1 MDRLD
6 YIAKQQGRL
15 TVTGAPQGYD
25 AYVAA
30 EAARR
35 RGAPVLFVAVDDM
48 QADAAAQAIRF
59 FAPGLAVLPFPA
71 WDCLPYDRVSPK
83 PDIESRR
90 LATLAALAR
99 DTSKPAVIVTTV
111 NALLQRVPP
120 KDAIARAS
128 FAAKNGAEVDREAL
142 VAFLSVNGYVRAG
155 TVREPGDFALRGGI
169 VDLWPP
175 GEEQPLR
182 LDFFGST
189 LDAIRRFDAET
200 QLSDKSSVAQITLLP
215 ASEAPLSAE
224 AISRFRAGYVAS
236 FGAAGDDPLYES
248 VSAGRKTQGMEHW
261 LPLFYE
267 RLDTLFDYLPRGL
280 VLLGHQ
286 AEEAKKARLEL
297 IADYYDTR
305 EQFRHAKVEKNR
317 SAGESRSDQSGF
329 KGPPYKPLKPETL
342 YLTDADWKSAL
353 AKNIVRDLSQFQ
365 APESTNSV
373 DAGGHQGRDFAP
385 ERQEGRQGGNL
396 NVFQAAADHLKALQA
411 QGKRVLVASWTEG
424 SLERMGGVLS
434 DHGASPI
441 RKVADWPE
449 TLKLDKTAFGIACLG
464 IERGF
469 EAPDFAILSEQ
480 DVLGD
485 RMVRAQGRVRRAQ
498 NFIAEASSLTPG
510 DLVTHIEHGV
520 GRYIGLKAIDALGAP
535 HDCLELQ
542 YDGGKLFLPVE
553 NIELLTRYGSDEGA
567 QLDRLGGAGWQQR
580 KAKMKERVR
589 AIAAELIKIAA
600 ARQLKSLPPVEP
612 PDGLYDEFS
621 ARFPYQET
629 EDQDKA
635 IGDVIGDLAAGRP
648 MDRLVC
654 GDVGF
659 GKTEVAMR
667 AAFVAAMAG
676 EQVAVVVPTTLLAR
690 QHYRGFAERFAGFP
704 LKVRQ
709 LSRFV
714 DAKDARETKAA
725 LADGTVDIVVGTHA
739 LLAESITFKRLGL
752 VIVDEEQH
760 FGVIHKERLKNLK
773 ADVHVLTLTA
783 TPIPRTLQLALS
795 GVRDLSLITT
805 PPIDRLAVR
814 TFVTPFDPLVVR
826 EALLRE
832 HYRGGQSFFVAPR
845 ISELREAKEFLK
857 SVVPEVKAV
866 VAHGQMSAKVLEDA
880 MTAFYESKVDVLIS
894 TNIVES
900 GLDIPTANTLIV
912 QRADMFGLSQL
923 YQLRGRIGRSKQR
936 AYAYLTTPAEKKLT
950 ETATRRLEVLQS
962 LDQLGAGFSVA
973 SHDMDIRGAGN
984 LLGEEQS
991 GHVREV
997 GIELYQ
1003 EMLEEAVSGLREG
1016 ATADAADQWSPTINL
1031 GASVLIPEDYV
1042 ADLNVRMSLYRRLAG
1057 IETRE
1062 DIDRFAAELIDRFGP
1077 LPDEVRHL
1085 FEIVTIKQLAKQ
1097 AGVEK
1102 IDAGPKGGT
1111 IAFRNNAFA
1120 NPLKLIQF
1128 ISQHAGSMRVRPDQK
1143 VVVTRDWPTPD
1154 DRLMGAKALLGQLAK
1169 LAA

>member
-1 MDRLD
+1 
-6 YIAKQQGRL
+6 
-15 TVTGAPQGYD
+15 
-25 AYVAA
+25 
-30 EAARR
+30 
-35 RGAPVLFVAVDDM
+35 
-48 QADAAAQAIRF
+48 
-59 FAPGLAVLPFPA
+59 
-71 WDCLPYDRVSPK
+71 
-83 PDIESRR
+83 
-90 LATLAALAR
+90 
-99 DTSKPAVIVTTV
+99 
-111 NALLQRVPP
+111 
-120 KDAIARAS
+120 
-128 FAAKNGAEVDREAL
+128 
-142 VAFLSVNGYVRAG
+142 
-155 TVREPGDFALRGGI
+155 VREPGDFALRGGI

-200 QLSDKSSVAQITLLP
+200 QLSEKTAVEEIALLP
-215 ASEAPLSAE
+215 ASEAPLNAQ
-224 AISRFRAGYVAS
+224 AISRFRSGYVAA

-248 VSAGRKTQGMEHW
+248 VSAGRKTAGMEHW

-267 RLDTLFDYLPRGL
+267 QLDTLFDYLPRAL
-280 VLLGHQ
+280 VLLSHQ
-286 AEEAKKARLEL
+286 AEEAKAARLEL
-297 IADYYDTR
+297 VQDYYETR
-305 EQFRHAKVEKNR
+305 EQFRHQKDDKN
-317 SAGESRSDQSGF
+317 AI
-329 KGPPYKPLKPETL
+329 KGPPYKPLKPEAL
-342 YLTDADWKSAL
+342 YLSDADWKAAL
-353 AKNIVRDLSQFQ
+353 AKNIVRDFTPFR
-365 APESTNSV
+365 APESTSSV
-373 DAGGHQGRDFAP
+373 DAGGRQGRDFAP
-385 ERQEGRQGGNL
+385 ERQGGNL
-396 NVFQAAADHLKALQA
+396 NVFQAAADHLKTLQVT
-411 QGKRVLVASWTEG
+411 GKRVLVASWTDG
-424 SLERMGGVLS
+424 SVERMGGVLS
-434 DHGASPI
+434 DHGVTPI
-441 RKVADWPE
+441 RKVKDWAE
-449 TLKLDKTAFGIACLG
+449 ALKLDASAFAIACLG

-485 RMVRAQGRVRRAQ
+485 RMVRAQSRVRRAQ

-612 PDGLYDEFS
+612 PSGLYDEFS

-635 IGDVIGDLAAGRP
+635 IGEVIGDLAAGRP

-714 DAKDARETKAA
+714 DPKDARETKEA

-739 LLAESITFKRLGL
+739 LLAESISFKRLGL

-760 FGVIHKERLKNLK
+760 FGVVHKERLKNLK

-845 ISELREAKEFLK
+845 ISDLRDVQEFLK
-857 SVVPEVKAV
+857 TVVPEVKTA
-866 VAHGQMSAKVLEDA
+866 VAHGQMSTTVLEEA
-880 MTAFYESKVDVLIS
+880 MTAFYERKIDVLVS

-900 GLDIPTANTLIV
+900 GLDIPTANTLII

-936 AYAYLTTPAEKKLT
+936 AYAYLTTPPEKKLT

-962 LDQLGAGFSVA
+962 LDQLGAGFSIA

-1003 EMLEEAVSGLREG
+1003 EMLEDAVSGLKQGGE
-1016 ATADAADQWSPTINL
+1016 AEVTDQWSPTINL

-1077 LPDEVRHL
+1077 LPDEVKHL

-1111 IAFRNNAFA
+1111 IAFRNNQFA
-1120 NPLKLIQF
+1120 NPVKLIQF
-1128 ISQHAGSMRVRPDQK
+1128 INQHSGTMKVRPDQK
-1143 VVVTRDWPTPD
+1143 IVVARDWPTPD
-1154 DRLMGAKALLGQLAK
+1154 DRLTGAKALLTQLAK

>member
-1 MDRLD
+1 MERLD
-6 YIAKQQGRL
+6 YIAKQDGRL
-15 TVTGAPQGYD
+15 TVTGAPAGHD
-25 AYVAA
+25 AYIAA

-35 RGAPVLFVAVDDM
+35 RGGPVLFVATDDT
-48 QADAAAQAIRF
+48 AAENAVRAIRF
-59 FAPGLAVLPFPA
+59 FAPATTVLSFPA

-83 PDIESRR
+83 PDIASTR
-90 LATLAALAR
+90 LSTLAVLAR
-99 DTSKPAVIVTTV
+99 GCGACVIVTTI
-111 NALLQRVPP
+111 NAALQRVPP
-120 KDAIARAS
+120 KAWIAQAS
-128 FAAKNGAEVDREAL
+128 FAAKTGDDVDREAL
-142 VAFLSVNGYVRAG
+142 IRFLAANGYARAG

-169 VDLWPP
+169 VDLWSP
-175 GEEQPLR
+175 GEESPLR
-182 LDFFGST
+182 LDFFGAT

-200 QLSDKSSVAQITLLP
+200 QLSKDTVERIALLP
-215 ASEAPLSAE
+215 ASEALLSPE
-224 AISRFRAGYVAS
+224 AISRFRTGYVAA

-248 VSAGRKTQGMEHW
+248 VSAGRKAQGMEHW
-261 LPLFYE
+261 LPLFHDH
-267 RLDTLFDYLPRGL
+267 LDTLFDYLPRSL
-280 VLLGHQ
+280 ILLGHQ
-286 AEEAKKARLEL
+286 VEEAKAARIEL
-297 IADYYDTR
+297 IRDYFQTR
-305 EQFRHAKVEKNR
+305 EDFLYPQGAGVG
-317 SAGESRSDQSGF
+317 SVGESRSDP
-329 KGPPYKPLKPETL
+329 KIKAPPYKPLKPATL
-342 YLTDADWKSAL
+342 YLSDADWKTAL
-353 AKNIVRDLSQFQ
+353 IPHIVRDLTPFQ
-365 APESTNSV
+365 APESKNSV
-373 DAGGHQGRDFAP
+373 DAGGRQGRDFAP
-385 ERQEGRQGGNL
+385 ERQSNVTGGNL
-396 NVFQAAADHLKALQA
+396 NVFQAAADHLKALQVA
-411 QGKRVLVASWTEG
+411 GKRVLVASWTDG
-424 SLERMGGVLS
+424 SAERMGGVLS
-434 DHGASPI
+434 DHGVTPI
-441 RKVADWPE
+441 RKVENFPE
-449 TLKLDKTAFGIACLG
+449 ALKLDTSAFAIACLG

-469 EAPDFAILSEQ
+469 EGPDFAVLSEQ

-485 RMVRAQGRVRRAQ
+485 RMVRAQTRTRRAQ
-498 NFIAEASSLTPG
+498 NFLTEASTLAPG

-520 GRYIGLKAIDALGAP
+520 GRYLGLKAIDALGAP

-567 QLDRLGGAGWQQR
+567 QLDRLGGASWQLR

-600 ARQLKSLPPVEP
+600 ARQLKALPAIDP
-612 PDGLYDEFS
+612 PQGLYDEFA
-621 ARFPYQET
+621 ARFPYSET
-629 EDQDKA
+629 EDQEKA
-635 IGDVIGDLAAGRP
+635 IGDVVSDLAAGRP

-667 AAFVAAMAG
+667 AAFVAAMSG

-690 QHYRGFAERFAGFP
+690 QHYRGFAERFTGFP

-714 DAKDARETKAA
+714 DAKEAKETKAA
-725 LADGTVDIVVGTHA
+725 LEEGAVDIVVGTHA
-739 LLAESITFKRLGL
+739 LLAESIKFKRLGL

-760 FGVIHKERLKNLK
+760 FGVVHKERLKNLK

-845 ISELREAKEFLK
+845 IADLREAEVFLK
-857 SVVPEVKAV
+857 ATVPEVKPA
-866 VAHGQMSAKVLEDA
+866 VAHGQMAPSVLEEV
-880 MTAFYESKVDVLIS
+880 MTAFYERKIDVLIS

-900 GLDIPTANTLIV
+900 GLDIPTANTMIV

-923 YQLRGRIGRSKQR
+923 YQLRGRIGRSKAR

-950 ETATRRLEVLQS
+950 DTATRRLEVLQS

-991 GHVREV
+991 GHVKEV

-1003 EMLEEAVSGLREG
+1003 EMLEEAVAGLKEG
-1016 ATADAADQWSPTINL
+1016 DTDQAMADQWSPTINL

-1042 ADLNVRMSLYRRLAG
+1042 ADLNVRMSLYRRLSSL
-1057 IETRE
+1057 ETRE
-1062 DIDRFAAELIDRFGP
+1062 EIDRFAAELIDRFGK
-1077 LPDEVRHL
+1077 LPDEVQHL
-1085 FEIVTIKQLAKQ
+1085 FEIVFIKQLAK
-1097 AGVEK
+1097 ASGVEK

-1111 IAFRNNAFA
+1111 LSFRNNAFA
-1120 NPLKLIQF
+1120 QPLRLVQF
-1128 ISQHAGSMRVRPDQK
+1128 IAAHSGTMKVRPDQR

-1154 DRLMGAKALLGQLAK
+1154 ERLAGIKALLSQLAK
-1169 LAA
+1169 LAS

>member
-6 YIAKQQGRL
+6 YIAKQQARL
-15 TVTGAPQGYD
+15 SVSGAPQGYD

-35 RGAPVLFVAVDDM
+35 RGGPVLFVALDDV
-48 QADAAAQAIRF
+48 QADAAERALQF
-59 FAPGLAVLPFPA
+59 FAPSLAVLSFPA

-90 LATLAALAR
+90 LATLAMLAR
-99 DTSKPAVIVTTV
+99 DADKPAVIVTTI
-111 NALLQRVPP
+111 NAVLQRVPP
-120 KDAIARAS
+120 KDVIAGAS

-142 VAFLSVNGYVRAG
+142 VTFLSGNGYVRAG

-175 GEEQPLR
+175 SSGKKGEDMPLR

-200 QLSDKSSVAQITLLP
+200 QLSDRSVVAEIALLP
-215 ASEAPLSAE
+215 ASEAPLNA
-224 AISRFRAGYVAS
+224 AAVSRFRSGYVAA

-267 RLDTLFDYLPRGL
+267 RLDTLFDYLPRCL
-280 VLLGHQ
+280 VMLGYQ
-286 AEEAKKARLEL
+286 AEEAKAARLEL
-297 IADYYDTR
+297 IQDYYQTR
-305 EQFRHAKVEKNR
+305 EQFRHAKDDKHAIK
-317 SAGESRSDQSGF
+317 S
-329 KGPPYKPLKPETL
+329 PPYKPLKPQTL
-342 YLTDADWKSAL
+342 YLSDADWKAAL
-353 AKNIVRDLSQFQ
+353 AKQIVRELSPFQ
-365 APESTNSV
+365 APESTGSV
-373 DAGGHQGRDFAP
+373 DAGGRQGRDFAP
-385 ERQEGRQGGNL
+385 ERQQNSQGGNL

-411 QGKRVLVASWTEG
+411 GGKRVLVASWTDG
-424 SLERMGGVLS
+424 SVERMGGVMS
-434 DHGASPI
+434 DHGVMPI
-441 RKVADWPE
+441 RKVANWPE
-449 TLKLDKTAFGIACLG
+449 ALKLDASAFGIACLG
-464 IERGF
+464 IERGI
-469 EAPDFAILSEQ
+469 EGPDFAILSEQ

-485 RMVRAQGRVRRAQ
+485 RMVRAQSRVRRAQ

-520 GRYIGLKAIDALGAP
+520 GRYLGLKAIDALGAP

-542 YDGGKLFLPVE
+542 YEGGKLFLPVE

-567 QLDRLGGAGWQQR
+567 QLDRLGGAGWQKR
-580 KAKMKERVR
+580 KAEMKERVR

-612 PDGLYDEFS
+612 PSGLYDEFA

-635 IGDVIGDLAAGRP
+635 ITDTIADLAAGRP

-714 DAKDARETKAA
+714 DPKDAKETKEA
-725 LADGTVDIVVGTHA
+725 LAEGTVDIVVGTHA
-739 LLAESITFKRLGL
+739 LLAESIAFKRLGL

-760 FGVIHKERLKNLK
+760 FGVVHKERLKNLK

-845 ISELREAKEFLK
+845 ISDLREAEAFLK
-857 SVVPEVKAV
+857 SVVPEVKPA
-866 VAHGQMSAKVLEDA
+866 VAHGQMSPKLLEDV
-880 MTAFYESKVDVLIS
+880 MTAFYERKVDVLVS

-900 GLDIPTANTLIV
+900 GLDIPTANTLII

-936 AYAYLTTPAEKKLT
+936 AYAYLTTPPDKKLT

-1003 EMLEEAVSGLREG
+1003 EMLEEAVSSLKEG
-1016 ATADAADQWSPTINL
+1016 GETDVTDQWSPTINL

-1077 LPDEVRHL
+1077 LPDEVKHL
-1085 FEIVTIKQLAKQ
+1085 FEIVTIKQLAKA

-1111 IAFRNNAFA
+1111 VAFRNNSFA

-1128 ISQHAGSMRVRPDQK
+1128 INQHSGTMKVRPDQK
-1143 VVVTRDWPTPD
+1143 IVVTRDWPTPE
-1154 DRLMGAKALLGQLAK
+1154 DRLGGAKALLGQLAK
-1169 LAA
+1169 LAV

>member
-6 YIAKQQGRL
+6 TIAKGQQARL
-15 TVTGAPQGYD
+15 TVSGVPQGYD

-35 RGAPVLFVAVDDM
+35 RGGLVLFVALDDV
-48 QADAAAQAIRF
+48 QADAVERSLGF
-59 FAPGLAVLPFPA
+59 FAPQMPVLAFPA

-83 PDIESRR
+83 PDIESKR

-99 DTSKPAVIVTTV
+99 DSGKPCVIVTTI
-111 NALLQRVPP
+111 NAVLQRVPP
-120 KDAIARAS
+120 KAVIAGAS
-128 FAAKNGAEVDREAL
+128 FIAKNGTEVDRDAL
-142 VAFLSVNGYVRAG
+142 VAFLSGNGYVRAG
-155 TVREPGDFALRGGI
+155 TVREPGDFSLRGGI

-175 GEEQPLR
+175 GEAQPLR

-200 QLSDKSSVAQITLLP
+200 QLSNKTAVPDVTLLP
-215 ASEAPLSAE
+215 ASEAPLNAE
-224 AISRFRAGYVAS
+224 AISRFRTGYVAA

-267 RLDTLFDYLPRGL
+267 RLDTLFDYLPRC
-280 VLLGHQ
+280 VIMLGHQ
-286 AEEAKKARLEL
+286 AEESKAARLEL
-297 IADYYDTR
+297 IRDYYDTR
-305 EQFRHAKVEKNR
+305 EQFRHQKDEKH
-317 SAGESRSDQSGF
+317 AI

-342 YLTDADWKSAL
+342 YLSDAEWKAAL
-353 AKNIVRDLSQFQ
+353 SKNILRELSPFQ
-365 APESTNSV
+365 APDSMASL
-373 DAGGHQGRDFAP
+373 DAGGRLGRDFAP
-385 ERQEGRQGGNL
+385 ERQGGNL
-396 NVFQAAADHLKALQA
+396 NVFQAAADHLKTLQA
-411 QGKRVLVASWTEG
+411 AGKRVLVASWTDG
-424 SLERMGGVLS
+424 SAERMGGVMS
-434 DHGASPI
+434 DHGVTPI
-441 RKVADWPE
+441 RKVANWPE
-449 TLKLDKTAFGIACLG
+449 ALKLDASAFGIACLG

-469 EAPDFAILSEQ
+469 EGPDFVILSEQ

-485 RMVRAQGRVRRAQ
+485 RMVRAQSRARRAQ

-520 GRYIGLKAIDALGAP
+520 GRYLGLKAIDALGAP

-567 QLDRLGGAGWQQR
+567 QLDRLGGAGWQKR
-580 KAKMKERVR
+580 KAEMKERVR

-600 ARQLKSLPPVEP
+600 ARLLKSLPPVEP
-612 PDGLYDEFS
+612 PAGLYDEFA

-629 EDQDKA
+629 EDQEKA
-635 IGDVIGDLAAGRP
+635 INEVVGDLAAGRP

-690 QHYRGFAERFAGFP
+690 QHFRGFAERFAGFP
-704 LKVRQ
+704 LNVRQ

-714 DAKDARETKAA
+714 DPKDAKETKDA
-725 LADGTVDIVVGTHA
+725 LAEGTVDIVVGTHA
-739 LLAESITFKRLGL
+739 LLAESIQFKRLGL

-760 FGVIHKERLKNLK
+760 FGVVHKERLKNLK

-845 ISELREAKEFLK
+845 ISDLGDAMTFLK
-857 SVVPEVKAV
+857 EVVPEVKVAL
-866 VAHGQMSAKVLEDA
+866 AHGQMAPKLLEEV
-880 MTAFYESKVDVLIS
+880 MTAFYERKIDVLVS

-912 QRADMFGLSQL
+912 NKADKFGLSQL
-923 YQLRGRIGRSKQR
+923 YQLRGRIGRSKVR
-936 AYAYLTTPAEKKLT
+936 AYAYLTTPPDKNLT
-950 ETATRRLEVLQS
+950 ENATRRLEVLQS
-962 LDQLGAGFSVA
+962 LDQLGAGFSIA

-1003 EMLEEAVSGLREG
+1003 EILEEAVSSMREG
-1016 ATADAADQWSPTINL
+1016 GEADVTDQWSPTINV
-1031 GASVLIPEDYV
+1031 GASVMIPEGYV

-1057 IETRE
+1057 IETAT

-1077 LPDEVRHL
+1077 LPDEVKHL
-1085 FEIVTIKQLAKQ
+1085 FEIVTIKQLAKL

-1111 IAFRNNAFA
+1111 VVFRGNNFA
-1120 NPLKLIQF
+1120 NPMKLIQF
-1128 ISQHAGSMRVRPDQK
+1128 INQHSGTMKVRPDQK
-1143 VVVTRDWPTPD
+1143 IVVTRDWPTPD
-1154 DRLMGAKALLGQLAK
+1154 ARLAGAKALLTQLAK
-1169 LAA
+1169 LAKTA

>member
-1 MDRLD
+1 LDRLD

-15 TVTGAPQGYD
+15 TVSGAPQGYD

-30 EAARR
+30 QAARR
-35 RGAPVLFVAVDDM
+35 RSGPVLFVALDDV
-48 QADAAAQAIRF
+48 QADVAERAIRF
-59 FAPGLAVLPFPA
+59 FAPQMTVLPFPA

-99 DTSKPAVIVTTV
+99 DGEKPAVIVTTV

-120 KDAIARAS
+120 KIAIAGAS

-142 VAFLSVNGYVRAG
+142 VAFLSGNGYVRAG

-169 VDLWPP
+169 VDLWPA

-189 LDAIRRFDAET
+189 LDAIRCFDAET
-200 QLSDKSSVAQITLLP
+200 QLSDKAAVPEIALLP
-215 ASEAPLSAE
+215 ACEAPLNAE
-224 AISRFRAGYVAS
+224 AISRFRGGYVAA
-236 FGAAGDDPLYES
+236 FGTAGDDPLYES

-267 RLDTLFDYLPRGL
+267 RLDTLFDYLPRCL
-280 VLLGHQ
+280 VMLGHQ
-286 AEEAKKARLEL
+286 AEESKAARLEL
-297 IADYYDTR
+297 IQDYYETR
-305 EQFRHAKVEKNR
+305 EQFRHAKDEKH
-317 SAGESRSDQSGF
+317 AI

-342 YLTDADWKSAL
+342 YLTDADWKAAL
-353 AKNIVRDLSQFQ
+353 ARNIARDLTPFQ
-365 APESTNSV
+365 APESTNCV
-373 DAGGHQGRDFAP
+373 DAGGKQGRDFAP
-385 ERQEGRQGGNL
+385 ERQGGNL

-411 QGKRVLVASWTEG
+411 AGKRVLVASWTDG
-424 SLERMGGVLS
+424 SVERMGGVMS
-434 DHGASPI
+434 DHGVTPI
-441 RKVADWPE
+441 RKVSDWPE
-449 TLKLDKTAFGIACLG
+449 VLKLDASAFGIGCLG
-464 IERGF
+464 LERGF
-469 EAPDFAILSEQ
+469 EGPDFAILSEQ

-485 RMVRAQGRVRRAQ
+485 RMVRAATRARRAQ

-520 GRYIGLKAIDALGAP
+520 GRYLGLKAIDALGAP

-567 QLDRLGGAGWQQR
+567 QLDRLGGAGWQSR

-600 ARQLKSLPPVEP
+600 ARQLKTLPPVEP
-612 PDGLYDEFS
+612 PSGLYDEFA

-635 IGDVIGDLAAGRP
+635 IGEVVADLAAGRP

-690 QHYRGFAERFAGFP
+690 QHYRGFVERFAGFP

-714 DAKDARETKAA
+714 EPKEAKETKDA
-725 LADGTVDIVVGTHA
+725 LAEGTVDIVVGTHA

-760 FGVIHKERLKNLK
+760 FGVVHKERLKNLK

-805 PPIDRLAVR
+805 PPIDRLAIR

-845 ISELREAKEFLK
+845 ISELREAEVFLK
-857 SVVPEVKAV
+857 SVVPEVKSA
-866 VAHGQMSAKVLEDA
+866 VAHGQMSPKLLEEV
-880 MTAFYESKVDVLIS
+880 MTAFYERKVDVLVS

-900 GLDIPTANTLIV
+900 GLDIPTANTLII

-936 AYAYLTTPAEKKLT
+936 AYAYLTTPPDKKLT

-962 LDQLGAGFSVA
+962 LDQLGAGFSIA

-1003 EMLEEAVSGLREG
+1003 EMLEEAVSGLKQGGE
-1016 ATADAADQWSPTINL
+1016 ADVTDQWSPTINL
-1031 GASVLIPEDYV
+1031 GASVLIPEGYV
-1042 ADLNVRMSLYRRLAG
+1042 GDLNVRMSLYRRLAG

-1077 LPDEVRHL
+1077 LPDEVKHL

-1102 IDAGPKGGT
+1102 IDAGPKGGS
-1111 IAFRNNAFA
+1111 IAFRGNSFA

-1128 ISQHAGSMRVRPDQK
+1128 INQHSGTMKVRPDQK
-1143 VVVTRDWPTPD
+1143 IVVTRDWPTPE
-1154 DRLMGAKALLGQLAK
+1154 DRLAGAKALLTQLAK

>member
-1 MDRLD
+1 VDRLD

-15 TVTGAPQGYD
+15 TVSGAPQGYD
-25 AYVAA
+25 AYVVA

-35 RGAPVLFVAVDDM
+35 RRAPVLFVAADDE
-48 QADAAAQAIRF
+48 QADAAERAIGF
-59 FAPGLAVLPFPA
+59 FAPQMTVLPFPA

-99 DTSKPAVIVTTV
+99 DNEKPLVIVTTI

-120 KDAIARAS
+120 KDVIKGAS
-128 FAAKNGAEVDREAL
+128 FAARNGAEVDREAL
-142 VAFLSVNGYVRAG
+142 VAFLSGNGYVRAG

-200 QLSDKSSVAQITLLP
+200 QLSEKTSVEEIALLP
-215 ASEAPLSAE
+215 ASEAPLNAQ
-224 AISRFRAGYVAS
+224 AISRFRSGYVAA

-248 VSAGRKTQGMEHW
+248 VSAGRKTAGMEHW

-267 RLDTLFDYLPRGL
+267 RLDTLFDYLPRCL
-280 VLLGHQ
+280 VLLSHQ
-286 AEEAKKARLEL
+286 AEEAKAARLEL
-297 IADYYDTR
+297 VQDYYETR
-305 EQFRHAKVEKNR
+305 EQFRHAKDDKN
-317 SAGESRSDQSGF
+317 AI
-329 KGPPYKPLKPETL
+329 KGPPYKPLKPAAL
-342 YLTDADWKSAL
+342 YLSDADWKAAL
-353 AKNIVRDLSQFQ
+353 AKNIVRDFTPFQ

-373 DAGGHQGRDFAP
+373 DAGGRQGRDFAP
-385 ERQEGRQGGNL
+385 ERQGGNL
-396 NVFQAAADHLKALQA
+396 NVFQAAADHLKALQGA
-411 QGKRVLVASWTEG
+411 GKRVLVASWTDG
-424 SLERMGGVLS
+424 SVERMGGVLS
-434 DHGASPI
+434 DHGATPI
-441 RKVADWPE
+441 RKVKDWPE
-449 TLKLDKTAFGIACLG
+449 ALKLDASAFGIACLG

-485 RMVRAQGRVRRAQ
+485 RMVRAQSRSRRAQ

-520 GRYIGLKAIDALGAP
+520 GRYVGLKAIDALGAP

-612 PDGLYDEFS
+612 PSGLYDEFS

-635 IGDVIGDLAAGRP
+635 IGEVIGDLAAGRP

-690 QHYRGFAERFAGFP
+690 QHYRGFAERFGGFP

-714 DAKDARETKAA
+714 DPKDARETKEA

-739 LLAESITFKRLGL
+739 LLAESISFKRLGL

-760 FGVIHKERLKNLK
+760 FGVVHKERLKNLK

-845 ISELREAKEFLK
+845 ISDLREAQEFLK
-857 SVVPEVKAV
+857 TVVPEVKAA
-866 VAHGQMSAKVLEDA
+866 VAHGQMSAKLLEEV
-880 MTAFYESKVDVLIS
+880 MTAFYERKIDVLVS

-900 GLDIPTANTLIV
+900 GLDIPTANTLII

-936 AYAYLTTPAEKKLT
+936 AYAYLTTPPDKKLT

-1003 EMLEEAVSGLREG
+1003 EMLEEAVSGLKQGGE
-1016 ATADAADQWSPTINL
+1016 AEVTDQWSPTINL

-1077 LPDEVRHL
+1077 LPDEVKHL

-1111 IAFRNNAFA
+1111 IAFRNNSFA
-1120 NPLKLIQF
+1120 NPIKLIQF
-1128 ISQHAGSMRVRPDQK
+1128 INQHSGTMKVRPDQK
-1143 VVVTRDWPTPD
+1143 IVVARDWPTPD
-1154 DRLMGAKALLGQLAK
+1154 DRLAGAKALLTQLAK